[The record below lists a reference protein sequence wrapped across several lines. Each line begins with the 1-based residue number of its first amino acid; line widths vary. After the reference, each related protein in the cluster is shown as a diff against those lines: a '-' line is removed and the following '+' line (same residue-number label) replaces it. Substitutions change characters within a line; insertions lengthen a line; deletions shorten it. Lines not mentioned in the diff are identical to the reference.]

1 LGIKPEVDEMTRT
14 TEEVIDELDSAVTD
28 EDALCDLSKTALVVR
43 FEHDCKMILHGDPD
57 RLDKLNTMIENGGES
72 IGFIKVAQKGP
83 IVKVVSIPLVE
94 FIDDDNVN
102 VVLNELCEVLEKG
115 LTTDVKET

>member
-1 LGIKPEVDEMTRT
+1 MTRT
-14 TEEVIDELDSAVTD
+14 TEEIIDELDSAVTD
-28 EDALCDLSKTALVVR
+28 EDALCDVSKTALVVR
-43 FEHDCKMILHGDPD
+43 FEHECKMILHGDPD

-83 IVKVVSIPLVE
+83 KVKVVSIPLVE
-94 FIDDDNVN
+94 FIDDDPVN

-115 LTTDVKET
+115 LTSGNKET